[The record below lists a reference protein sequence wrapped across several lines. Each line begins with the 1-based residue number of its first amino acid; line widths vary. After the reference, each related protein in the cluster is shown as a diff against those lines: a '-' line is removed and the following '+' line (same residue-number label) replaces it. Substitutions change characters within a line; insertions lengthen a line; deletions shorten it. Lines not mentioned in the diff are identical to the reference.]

1 MKPGST
7 LGLSH
12 GFLLGVMQSDG
23 ASFRPDINVVLMA
36 PKGMGPSVRR
46 LYVQGKEV
54 NGAGINASFAV
65 HQDATGTA
73 ADLAVGW
80 AVAVGAPFA
89 FGTTLESEYK
99 SDIYGEGEGGGTG
112 GGGGEGST
120 PARTP
125 AHTRPHPSPLPPP
138 PPPGERCVILGGV
151 HGVVESLFRRYTRQ
165 GATDEEAFARAVE
178 CITGPISKTIST
190 QGMKAVYEGLDA
202 AGKKVFEQAYA
213 ASFKPVRRGGAGGGE
228 GRASLFGASQPPRHP
243 STYRPPPPPRPPRPW
258 TCAWRSTTTS
268 RPATRSGPS
277 CKPSPGSTGS
287 PWARSTAP
295 TCGKSANACARRAGA
310 GGGVRRST
318 PSLRACTSRP

>member
-99 SDIYGEGEGGGTG
+99 SDIYGEGDGGGRG
-112 GGGGEGST
+112 GGVDAG
-120 PARTP
+120 
-125 AHTRPHPSPLPPP
+125 AHARPHPPTPLAPTPPP
-138 PPPGERCVILGGV
+138 PQASAASSWAACTASWNPC
-151 HGVVESLFRRYTRQ
+151 S
-165 GATDEEAFARAVE
+165 GATRARGRPTRRRLRAR
-178 CITGPISKTIST
+178 SS
-190 QGMKAVYEGLDA
+190 
-202 AGKKVFEQAYA
+202 
-213 ASFKPVRRGGAGGGE
+213 ASRG
-228 GRASLFGASQPPRHP
+228 RS
-243 STYRPPPPPRPPRPW
+243 PRP
-258 TCAWRSTTTS
+258 
-268 RPATRSGPS
+268 
-277 CKPSPGSTGS
+277 SP
-287 PWARSTAP
+287 PKA
-295 TCGKSANACARRAGA
+295 
-310 GGGVRRST
+310 
-318 PSLRACTSRP
+318 